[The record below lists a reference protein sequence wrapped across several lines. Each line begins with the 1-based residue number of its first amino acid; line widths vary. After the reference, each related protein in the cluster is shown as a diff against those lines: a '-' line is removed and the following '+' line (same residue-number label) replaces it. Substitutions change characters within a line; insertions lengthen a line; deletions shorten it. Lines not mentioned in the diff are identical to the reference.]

1 MLIAIGTKNKAKT
14 GAVEAVV
21 KQFVNEE
28 LVFEHVEVAS
38 VVSAQP
44 MTDAETR
51 EGAINRAKNTRN
63 VSNADFS
70 FGLEGGVKEIDGVM
84 YVCNWGA
91 LVLKDGQV
99 ITAAGA
105 QIPLPETVA
114 EDVKSGRE
122 LGPVMDEYT
131 QQNDIRQH
139 SGAIGIF
146 THDLIDR
153 KEMFEHVIKL
163 LIGQYFFQKA

>member
-1 MLIAIGTKNKAKT
+1 MLVAIGTENKAKT

-21 KQFVNEE
+21 KQFIDDE
-28 LVFEHVEVAS
+28 LEFQHIAVAS
-38 VVSAQP
+38 GVSAQP
-44 MTDAETR
+44 MSDSETR

-63 VSNADFS
+63 VSNAEFS
-70 FGLEGGVKEIDGVM
+70 FGLEGGVKVIDGIM

-91 LVLKDGQV
+91 LVLKDGHV

-114 EDVKSGRE
+114 QKVKSGRE
-122 LGPVMDEYT
+122 LGPVMDEFT
-131 QQNDIRQH
+131 QQHDIRQH